1 MSPLR
6 YRFFHDEEKQ
16 VPARKVYDLMVK
28 TSEYQN
34 SVGERKG
41 RYIQVGRVMQSDDGS
56 EYILINRTFNPA
68 GVPDLTGKGG
78 DAVLLSKFEPR
89 NNDQG
94 GGVGPTQSQPAAGST
109 PTPKPQQKSGLDD
122 LNDDI
127 PF

>member
-1 MSPLR
+1 M
-6 YRFFHDEEKQ
+6 
-16 VPARKVYDLMVK
+16 PARKVYDLMVK